1 MFLQKDATREKQ
13 KKYIKELFFYDKNMN
28 KTLVKKIKQ
37 TNIKMILRR
46 NPKKIRRKCNNQREI
61 SFNAPGCD
69 ELNNVKTI
77 K

>member
-1 MFLQKDATREKQ
+1 
-13 KKYIKELFFYDKNMN
+13 MN
-28 KTLVKKIKQ
+28 KTLVKKLKQ